1 MCTIILAW
9 IYMCESHVCLVTYRV
24 QKKALNSLVLENKSC
39 NNGCEL
45 NQIYILF
52 KGKKYS

>member
-1 MCTIILAW
+1 
-9 IYMCESHVCLVTYRV
+9 MCESHVCLVTYRV
-24 QKKALNSLVLENKSC
+24 QKKALNSLELENKSC

-45 NQIYILF
+45 NQIYVLF